1 MRVSVSSAGVVQL
14 NKMCIL
20 AEMKFLG
27 GTFSLSWKWKQLL
40 AMVVPAVNDNGKLD
54 GRWQEQFVK
63 SSS

>member
-1 MRVSVSSAGVVQL
+1 MGVSSAGAVQL

-27 GTFSLSWKWKQLL
+27 RTFSAGNENGYWPW
-40 AMVVPAVNDNGKLD
+40 VVPAVTDNGKPD